1 MSKQSAQS
9 RRQEREKER
18 QRRRQQTIIVAIIA
32 VAVVIFGLVLVSNLP
47 AEAPIPEDLGAAYAE
62 IPQGRNDDGFPRLGA
77 ADAPVALVEYSS
89 FSCPACASF
98 HDEIFPQLLDR
109 IRSGQVSFTF
119 IPLLTGSV
127 SNPEGAARA
136 SLCALEQGK
145 FWEAHDLL
153 FSWHEQ
159 FANTAFSSQRL
170 SSAAEGLGLN
180 TQSFNNCFSS
190 GNTSNL
196 ITLAQQRATRDSV
209 PGTPTLYVNGTRVN
223 NALDSGQVFEQIDL
237 AFAPFADRF
246 NATPSVE
253 TPEPAAPTPEPEAE
267 ATLEAEEV
275 VEEATTE
282 PISDAEDTPEA
293 PEAEATAEATAE
305 SG

>member
-47 AEAPIPEDLGAAYAE
+47 AEAPIPSDLGAAYAN

-77 ADAPVALVEYSS
+77 ADAPVKLVEYSS
-89 FSCPACASF
+89 FSCPACATF
-98 HDEIFPQLLDR
+98 HDEIFPLLLDR
-109 IRSGQVSFTF
+109 IRAGQVSFTF
-119 IPLLTGSV
+119 VPLLTGSV

-153 FSWHEQ
+153 FSWHGQ

-190 GNTSNL
+190 SATSNL
-196 ITLAQQRATRDSV
+196 ITLAQQRANRDGV
-209 PGTPTLYVNGTRVN
+209 PGTPALYVNGTRVN
-223 NALDSGQVFEQIDL
+223 NALDSAQVFEQIDL

-246 NATPSVE
+246 NAA

-267 ATLEAEEV
+267 ATEEAEEV
-275 VEEATTE
+275 LET
-282 PISDAEDTPEA
+282 TPEPT

>member
-89 FSCPACASF
+89 FSCPACATF

-119 IPLLTGSV
+119 IPLLTGGV

-136 SLCALEQGK
+136 SLCALDQGK

-153 FSWHEQ
+153 FSWHGQ

-190 GNTSNL
+190 STTSNL

-253 TPEPAAPTPEPEAE
+253 TPEPEAE
-267 ATLEAEEV
+267 ATVETEEV
-275 VEEATTE
+275 VEEATPE
-282 PISDAEDTPEA
+282 AVVEETPEA